1 MHSSKP
7 PNGPKALFQAIRL
20 ISPDMHIFDITTL
33 PYRAQASKIV
43 NGYLPKDRKPLL
55 LVFRRVDQDI
65 EQSAELHFGLAHFF
79 FGVGAFD
86 DARAGIEP
94 GELALD

>member
-20 ISPDMHIFDITTL
+20 ISPDMHIFDNTTL

-43 NGYLPKDRKPLL
+43 N
-55 LVFRRVDQDI
+55 DQKI
-65 EQSAELHFGLAHFF
+65 ENHYCLYSVESTKTSSKALSFISVSRISFSGS
-79 FGVGAFD
+79 
-86 DARAGIEP
+86 EP
-94 GELALD
+94 STMPAPA

>member
-43 NGYLPKDRKPLL
+43 NGYQK
-55 LVFRRVDQDI
+55 I
-65 EQSAELHFGLAHFF
+65 E
-79 FGVGAFD
+79 GVIKC
-86 DARAGIEP
+86 AG
-94 GELALD
+94 